1 MVELIKEFP
10 LSDIGGQMMEE
21 KIRKVAYTKQEVNIM
36 IDRAVKVAVE
46 EARRIDAESMR
57 KHNRDATVISMILGF
72 TALALFVD
80 GLLRLLG
87 IIPPFMQI
95 DIDVLD
101 KIVERVEND
110 VIDKVRQVPIQKILQ
125 SGFRW
130 MVLIFVVCWVI
141 TLVYAVRLMYS
152 LYSTTDYGVIEGK
165 KVIRKIPHPEMM
177 EVKPGDELMV
187 VKFGDEEPKDELHE
201 ELKNRIEEL
210 EDDDEDDDGEG
221 DVVIS
226 RR

>member
-1 MVELIKEFP
+1 MVELIKNFP
-10 LSDIGGQMMEE
+10 VSDIGGQMMEE

-36 IDRAVKVAVE
+36 IDRAVKVAVD

-101 KIVERVEND
+101 KIVDRVESD
-110 VIDKVRQVPIQKILQ
+110 VIDRVRQVPIQKILQ
-125 SGFRW
+125 SGFR
-130 MVLIFVVCWVI
+130 
-141 TLVYAVRLMYS
+141 
-152 LYSTTDYGVIEGK
+152 
-165 KVIRKIPHPEMM
+165 
-177 EVKPGDELMV
+177 
-187 VKFGDEEPKDELHE
+187 
-201 ELKNRIEEL
+201 
-210 EDDDEDDDGEG
+210 
-221 DVVIS
+221 
-226 RR
+226 